1 MNYSLICSKC
11 GKIYDDSLQGE
22 WRLSCDN
29 EKDPNHGKAL
39 LISFYPNQ
47 NQAFSSNSNESKE
60 KLSDF
65 SSFLPIREELKKIPI
80 DTSAPICFK
89 SINFGEKYLGLKNL
103 WISFSGY
110 IDNRESYLSSCTFKE
125 LEATSIFSRI
135 FSKSSPKQK
144 KTIVVS
150 SAGNTARA
158 FAQIFSKKIS
168 INKKESNNI
177 DLIIVIPEKAID
189 KIWSI
194 PSIPFDEKRVKLIVI
209 KNGDYSDAIKMA
221 DLISSLDKNIF
232 FPEGGAKNPA
242 RRDGMAISLLA
253 AVFEIKKKTGKIIL
267 PDHYFQAVGSGTG
280 GISAW
285 EAAKRI
291 QEYIRNIGNNENN
304 ENRENNKNNN
314 LINKNN
320 IYKIDVEVKM
330 KLHLSQNIPF
340 TPMADSWEKNVRE
353 MPSYCF
359 DENEGKKRIGKV
371 SAFVL
376 TNRHPPFGIYGGV
389 FDAMKSCKR
398 SQFYKITNE
407 EAKNAAEIFEKLEGY
422 SVDPAAA
429 VAIAS
434 LIKAVELNKVQK
446 EEIIVLNVTGGGKKE
461 LDKKF
466 GEQGILYL
474 KPFKIITLDEINIET
489 AKKIFEIN

>member
-1 MNYSLICSKC
+1 MKYSLNCSKC
-11 GKIYDDSLQGE
+11 GKIYDDSKQGE

-29 EKDPNHGKAL
+29 EKNDPNHGKAL
-39 LISFYPNQ
+39 LVSFYPNQ
-47 NQAFSSNSNESKE
+47 NKEFSLNSKKPKQ

-65 SSFLPIREELKKIPI
+65 SSFLPIREEYKNIPI

-89 SINFGEKYLGLKNL
+89 SVNFGEKYLGLNNL

-110 IDNRESYLSSCTFKE
+110 FDNREYYLSSCTFKE

-135 FSKSSPKQK
+135 FSKSSLDK
-144 KTIVVS
+144 KRTVVVS

-158 FAQIFSKKIS
+158 FAHIFSKKVS
-168 INKKESNNI
+168 MNEKLSENVN
-177 DLIIVIPEKAID
+177 LIIVVPEKSVD

-194 PSIPFDEKRVKLIVI
+194 PTVPFNEKRVKLIII

-221 DLISSLDKNIF
+221 DLISSLDENIY

-253 AVFEIKKKTGKIIL
+253 PVFEIQNQTGKIIL

-280 GISAW
+280 GIAAW

-291 QEYIRNIGNNENN
+291 QEFINSNEN
-304 ENRENNKNNN
+304 KNQ
-314 LINKNN
+314 INKNN
-320 IYKIDVEVKM
+320 IYSIDIDVKM

-340 TPMADSWEKNVRE
+340 TPMADSWEKDTRE
-353 MPSYCF
+353 MPDYCF
-359 DENEGKKRIGKV
+359 DENEGKKRIENV

-376 TNRHPPFGIYGGV
+376 TNRHPPFGIHGGV
-389 FDAMKSCKR
+389 YDAMKSCKG
-398 SQFYKITNE
+398 SQFYKISNE
-407 EAKNAAEIFEKLEGY
+407 EAKNASDIFEKLEGY

-429 VAIAS
+429 ISIAS
-434 LIKAVELNKVQK
+434 LIKAVESKKVQK
-446 EEIIVLNVTGGGKKE
+446 NETIILNVTGGGKKE

-466 GEQGILYL
+466 GEKGLLYL
-474 KPFKIITLDEINIET
+474 KPFQTISVEEINIDT
-489 AKKIFEIN
+489 AKKIIEMIEI

>member
-11 GKIYDDSLQGE
+11 GKEYNDSNPGE

-29 EKDPNHGKAL
+29 EKDDPNHGKAL
-39 LISFYPNQ
+39 LVSFYPNQ
-47 NQAFSSNSNESKE
+47 NKAFSENLKESKT

-65 SSFLPIREELKKIPI
+65 SSFLPIREEYQKIPI
-80 DTSAPICFK
+80 DTSAPICWK
-89 SINFGEKYLGLKNL
+89 SVNFGEKHLGLKNL
-103 WISFSGY
+103 WISFNGY
-110 IDNRESYLSSCTFKE
+110 IDNKDSYLSSCTFKE

-135 FSKSSPKQK
+135 FSKTSDK
-144 KTIVVS
+144 KRTIVVS

-158 FAQIFSKKIS
+158 FAQIFSKKAS
-168 INKKESNNI
+168 FNEKSNEYV
-177 DLIIVIPEKAID
+177 DLIIVVPEKSLD

-194 PSIPFDEKRVKLIVI
+194 PTLPFDEKRVKLIII
-209 KNGDYSDAIKMA
+209 KDGDYSDAIKMA

-242 RRDGMAISLLA
+242 RRDGMGISLLA
-253 AVFEIKKKTGKIIL
+253 AIFEIKKQTGKIIL

-285 EAAKRI
+285 EGAKRI
-291 QEYIRNIGNNENN
+291 QEYLNNENKN
-304 ENRENNKNNN
+304 EV
-314 LINKNN
+314 NKNN
-320 IYKIDVEVKM
+320 IYKIDIEIKM

-340 TPMADSWEKNVRE
+340 TPMADAWEKDVRE

-359 DENEGKKRIGKV
+359 DEDEGKKRINEV

-376 TNRHPPFGIYGGV
+376 TNRHPPFGIHGGV
-389 FDAMKSCKR
+389 YDAMKSCKG
-398 SQFYKITNE
+398 SEFYKISNE
-407 EAKNAAEIFEKLEGY
+407 EAKNAADIFEKLEGY

-434 LIKAVELNKVQK
+434 LIRAVELNKVKK

-461 LDKKF
+461 LDTKF
-466 GEQGILYL
+466 QNQGLLYL
-474 KPFKIITLDEINIET
+474 KPFKTISIDEINIDT
-489 AKKIFEIN
+489 AKKIFDMN

>member
-11 GKIYDDSLQGE
+11 GKIYDDSKEGE

-29 EKDPNHGKAL
+29 EKKDPNHGKAL
-39 LISFYPNQ
+39 LVSFYPNQ
-47 NQAFSSNSNESKE
+47 NQAFSLNAKESKE

-65 SSFLPIREELKKIPI
+65 SSFLPLINEYKNIPI

-89 SINFGEKYLGLKNL
+89 SINFGEKFLYLKNL
-103 WISFSGY
+103 WISFSGF
-110 IDNRESYLSSCTFKE
+110 IDNRDYFLSSCTFKE

-135 FSKSSPKQK
+135 FSKTTPDKQK
-144 KTIVVS
+144 TVVVS

-168 INKKESNNI
+168 LNENLSENIN
-177 DLIIVIPEKAID
+177 LIIVVPEKSLD

-194 PSIPFDEKRVKLIVI
+194 PTVPFNEKRVKLIVI
-209 KNGDYSDAIKMA
+209 KDGDYSDAIKFA
-221 DLISSLDKNIF
+221 DLISSLDENIF

-253 AVFEIKKKTGKIIL
+253 PVFEIKKQTGKIIL

-291 QEYIRNIGNNENN
+291 QEFINYK
-304 ENRENNKNNN
+304 ENNKEIIGENISK
-314 LINKNN
+314 IN
-320 IYKIDVEVKM
+320 IDIKM
-330 KLHLSQNIPF
+330 KLHLSQNVPF
-340 TPMADSWEKNVRE
+340 TPMADSWEKDVRE
-353 MPSYCF
+353 MPDYCF
-359 DENEGKKRIGKV
+359 NEKEAKKRIDNV

-376 TNRHPPFGIYGGV
+376 TNRHPPFGIHGGV
-389 FDAMKSCKR
+389 YDAMKSCKG
-398 SQFYKITNE
+398 SQFYKITND
-407 EAKNAAEIFEKLEGY
+407 EANKASDLFEKYEGY

-429 VAIAS
+429 IAIAS
-434 LIKAVELNKVQK
+434 LIKAVRLNKVEK
-446 EEIIVLNVTGGGKKE
+446 NDVIILNVTGGGKKE
-461 LDKKF
+461 LDKKY
-466 GEQGILYL
+466 GEKGLLYL
-474 KPFKIITLDEINIET
+474 KPFKIISIDEINIDT
-489 AKKIFEIN
+489 AKKILEMS

>member
-29 EKDPNHGKAL
+29 EKIDPNHGKAL
-39 LISFYPNQ
+39 LVSFYPNQ
-47 NQAFSSNSNESKE
+47 NEAFSSNSNESKE

-65 SSFLPIREELKKIPI
+65 SSFLPIRKEFNQIPI

-89 SINFGEKYLGLKNL
+89 STNFGEKYLGLKNL

-110 IDNRESYLSSCTFKE
+110 IDNKESYLSSCTFKE

-135 FSKSSPKQK
+135 FSKSSKNQK

-168 INKKESNNI
+168 EKENESGNI
-177 DLIIVIPEKAID
+177 DLIIVIPEKSVD
-189 KIWSI
+189 KIWTI
-194 PSIPFDEKRVKLIVI
+194 PSLPFDEKRVKLIVI
-209 KNGDYSDAIKMA
+209 KDGDYSDAIKMA
-221 DLISSLDKNIF
+221 DLISSLDANIF

-253 AVFEIKKKTGKIIL
+253 PIFEIKKKTGKIIL

-285 EAAKRI
+285 EAAKRV
-291 QEYIRNIGNNENN
+291 QEYI
-304 ENRENNKNNN
+304 KNYDNPN
-314 LINKNN
+314 LIDKDN

-330 KLHLSQNIPF
+330 KLHLSQNVPF
-340 TPMADSWEKNVRE
+340 TPMADAWEKDVRE
-353 MPSYCF
+353 MPSYCS
-359 DENEGKKRIGKV
+359 DENEGKKRIEKV

-376 TNRHPPFGIYGGV
+376 TNRHPPFGIHGGV
-389 FDAMKSCKR
+389 YDAMKSCKG

-407 EAKNAAEIFEKLEGY
+407 EAKNSGEIFEKLEGY

-434 LIKAVELNKVQK
+434 LIKAVELNKVKK
-446 EEIIVLNVTGGGKKE
+446 EEVIVLNVTGGGKKE

-466 GEQGILYL
+466 SEKGLLYL
-474 KPFKIITLDEINIET
+474 KPFKTISIDEINIET
-489 AKKIFEIN
+489 AKNIFGIK

>member
-1 MNYSLICSKC
+1 MNYSLICTKC
-11 GKIYDDSLQGE
+11 GKIYDDADQNE
-22 WRLSCDN
+22 WRLNCDN
-29 EKDPNHGKAL
+29 EKTDSNHGKAL
-39 LISFYPNQ
+39 LVSFYPNQ
-47 NQAFSSNSNESKE
+47 NKEFSENLKISKE

-65 SSFLPIREELKKIPI
+65 SSFLPKREDFETIPI

-89 SINFGEKYLGLKNL
+89 SSNFGKNHLGLTNL

-110 IDNRESYLSSCTFKE
+110 INNRETYLSSCTFKE

-135 FSKSSPKQK
+135 FSKTSPNKK

-158 FAQIFSKKIS
+158 FAQIFSKKVS
-168 INKKESNNI
+168 FNEELSENI
-177 DLIIVIPEKAID
+177 DLIIVVPEKSVD

-194 PSIPFDEKRVKLIVI
+194 PQFPFDEKRVKLIII
-209 KNGDYSDAIKMA
+209 KKGDYSDAIKMA
-221 DLISSLDKNIF
+221 DLISSLDENIF

-253 AVFEIKKKTGKIIL
+253 PVFEIKKETGKIIL

-285 EAAKRI
+285 EAAKKI
-291 QEYIRNIGNNENN
+291 QEFINNNENKT
-304 ENRENNKNNN
+304 E
-314 LINKNN
+314 INKDN
-320 IYKIDVEVKM
+320 IFKIDIEVKM

-340 TPMADSWEKNVRE
+340 TPMADAWEKDVRE

-359 DENEGKKRIGKV
+359 DEVEGKKRIDAV

-376 TNRHPPFGIYGGV
+376 TNRHPPFGIHGGV
-389 FDAMKSCKR
+389 YDAMKSCKG

-407 EAKNAAEIFEKLEGY
+407 EAKNAADIFEKLEGY

-429 VAIAS
+429 IAIAS
-434 LIKAVELNKVQK
+434 LIKAVELKRVGK
-446 EEIIVLNVTGGGKKE
+446 DEVIILNVTGGGKKE

-466 GEQGILYL
+466 EKQGLLYL
-474 KPFKIITLDEINIET
+474 KPFKEISIDEINIET
-489 AKKIFEIN
+489 ARKIFYTK

>member
-11 GKIYDDSLQGE
+11 GKIYNDSNQGE

-29 EKDPNHGKAL
+29 EKNDSNHGKAL
-39 LISFYPNQ
+39 LVSFYKNQ
-47 NQAFSSNSNESKE
+47 NKAFSENIKESKE

-65 SSFLPIREELKKIPI
+65 SSFLPIREEYNKIPI

-89 SINFGEKYLGLKNL
+89 SINFGEKHLGLTNL

-110 IDNRESYLSSCTFKE
+110 IDNKESYLSSCTFKE

-135 FSKSSPKQK
+135 FSKTSDK
-144 KTIVVS
+144 KRTIVVS

-158 FAQIFSKKIS
+158 FAQIFSKKS
-168 INKKESNNI
+168 SFNEKNNENI
-177 DLIIVIPEKAID
+177 DLVIVVPEKAVD

-194 PSIPFDEKRVKLIVI
+194 PTLPFDEKRVKLIII

-221 DLISSLDKNIF
+221 DLISSLDENIF

-253 AVFEIKKKTGKIIL
+253 AVFEIKKQTGKIIL

-285 EAAKRI
+285 EASKRI
-291 QEYIRNIGNNENN
+291 KEYLNSE
-304 ENRENNKNNN
+304 NKND
-314 LINKNN
+314 INKDN
-320 IYKIDVEVKM
+320 IYKIDVEINM

-340 TPMADSWEKNVRE
+340 TPMADAWEKDVRE

-359 DENEGKKRIGKV
+359 DENEGKKRINEV

-376 TNRHPPFGIYGGV
+376 TNRHPPFGIHGGV
-389 FDAMKSCKR
+389 YDAMKSCKG
-398 SQFYKITNE
+398 SQFYKISNE
-407 EAKNAAEIFEKLEGY
+407 EAKNAADIFEKLEGY

-434 LIKAVELNKVQK
+434 LIKAVELNKVKK
-446 EEIIVLNVTGGGKKE
+446 EDTIVLNVTGGGKKE

-466 GEQGILYL
+466 EIKGLLYL
-474 KPFKIITLDEINIET
+474 KPFKTISIDEISIDT
-489 AKKIFEIN
+489 AKKIFDIN

>member
-1 MNYSLICSKC
+1 MNYCLICSKC
-11 GKIYDDSLQGE
+11 GKEYDDSLRGE

-29 EKDPNHGKAL
+29 EKNDPNHGKAL
-39 LISFYPNQ
+39 LVSFYPNQ
-47 NQAFSSNSNESKE
+47 NKEFSLNQNESKK

-65 SSFLPIREELKKIPI
+65 SSFLPIREEFQKIPI

-89 SINFGEKYLGLKNL
+89 SINFGLKHLGLKNL

-110 IDNRESYLSSCTFKE
+110 IENKESYISSCTFKE

-135 FSKSSPKQK
+135 FSKSSPDKK

-158 FAQIFSKKIS
+158 FAQIFSKKVS
-168 INKKESNNI
+168 FNKNLAENI
-177 DLIIVIPEKAID
+177 DLIIVVPQKAINN
-189 KIWSI
+189 IWSI
-194 PSIPFDEKRVKLIVI
+194 PKIPFDEKRVKLIII

-221 DLISSLDKNIF
+221 DLISSIDENIF

-253 AVFEIKKKTGKIIL
+253 PVFEIKNETGKIIL

-291 QEYIRNIGNNENN
+291 QEYINNNEN
-304 ENRENNKNNN
+304 KN
-314 LINKNN
+314 LINKKN
-320 IYKIDVEVKM
+320 ISRIDIEIKM

-340 TPMADSWEKNVRE
+340 TPMADSWEKDIRE
-353 MPSYCF
+353 MPLYCF
-359 DENEGKKRIGKV
+359 DENESKKRIEQV
-371 SAFVL
+371 SSFVL
-376 TNRHPPFGIYGGV
+376 TNRHPPFGIHGGV
-389 FDAMKSCKR
+389 YDAMKSCKG

-407 EAKNAAEIFEKLEGY
+407 EAKNAANIFEKLEGY

-446 EEIIVLNVTGGGKKE
+446 EEVIVLNVTGGGKKE

-466 GEQGILYL
+466 KENGLLYL
-474 KPFKIITLDEINIET
+474 KPFKIISIDEINIDT
-489 AKKIFEIN
+489 AKKIFYFN

>member
-11 GKIYDDSLQGE
+11 GKIYNDNKEGE

-29 EKDPNHGKAL
+29 EKTDSNHGKAL
-39 LISFYPNQ
+39 LVSFYPKQ
-47 NQAFSSNSNESKE
+47 NEAFSFNEKHSKV

-65 SSFLPIREELKKIPI
+65 SSFLPIKEEFNNIPI

-89 SINFGEKYLGLKNL
+89 SINFGEKHLGLKNL

-110 IDNRESYLSSCTFKE
+110 IDDKEAYLSSCTFKE

-135 FSKSSPKQK
+135 FSKASTDKK
-144 KTIVVS
+144 KTIIVS

-158 FAQIFSKKIS
+158 FAQIFSKKVSFNEKIGDN
-168 INKKESNNI
+168 IN
-177 DLIIVIPEKAID
+177 LIIVIPEKAID

-194 PSIPFDEKRVKLIVI
+194 PSVPFDENRIKLIVI
-209 KNGDYSDAIKMA
+209 KNGDYTDAIKMG
-221 DLISSLDKNIF
+221 DLISSLDENIY

-242 RRDGMAISLLA
+242 RRDGMGISLLA
-253 AVFEIKKKTGKIIL
+253 PVFEIKKEIGKIVL

-280 GISAW
+280 GIAAW

-291 QEYIRNIGNNENN
+291 QEYINTTYK
-304 ENRENNKNNN
+304 NKNIE
-314 LINKNN
+314 INKDN
-320 IYKIDVEVKM
+320 IYKIDIDIKM

-340 TPMADSWEKNVRE
+340 TPMADSWEKNTRE

-359 DENEGKKRIGKV
+359 DENEGKKRIEKV

-376 TNRHPPFGIYGGV
+376 TNRHPPFGIHGGV
-389 FDAMKSCKR
+389 YDAMKSCKG
-398 SQFYKITNE
+398 SQFYKIDNE
-407 EAKNAAEIFEKLEGY
+407 EAKKASDIFEELEGY

-429 VAIAS
+429 IAIAS

-446 EEIIVLNVTGGGKKE
+446 EEIIILNITGGGKKE

-466 GEQGILYL
+466 GEKELLYL
-474 KPFKIITLDEINIET
+474 KPFKLISVDEINIDT
-489 AKKIFEIN
+489 ARKIFDKK